1 MITGFLHPGEMGSS
15 VAAAC
20 AGRRVWASANRS
32 STTIARAEAAGID
45 DVGDIGAV
53 VEIADTIV
61 SVCPPDAALAQAQEV
76 AALGFNGIYVD
87 ANATSPTTARH
98 VASMFEHAVDG
109 GIVGP
114 PAHRPGS
121 TRMYLSGSRAAE
133 VARRWDGSALDARV
147 VGDEP
152 GAASA
157 LKICY
162 AAWTKGSTAML
173 LAVLAVATAEG
184 VDADLLREWDISQP
198 DLLQRAD
205 RAAQGSTPKAW
216 RFAGE
221 MDEIAAT
228 FQDAG
233 VPSGFHEAA
242 AEVFRR
248 LAGFKDAPLPSLES
262 VIETLL
268 SDPARV
274 GRDQVDDQTKSTVS
288 TPRSS

>member
-147 VGDEP
+147 VGDGP

-184 VDADLLREWDISQP
+184 VDADLFGEWDISQP
-198 DLLQRAD
+198 DLLQRAN

-228 FQDAG
+228 FGDAG

-248 LAGFKDAPLPSLES
+248 LAGFKDATPPSLES

-268 SDPARV
+268 SDRPHV
-274 GRDQVDDQTKSTVS
+274 GRDRADAQAKSTVS
-288 TPRSS
+288 TPRSP

>member
-20 AGRRVWASANRS
+20 AGRRIWASENRS
-32 STTIARAEAAGID
+32 PATVARADAAGID
-45 DVGDIGAV
+45 DVGDIPTL
-53 VEIADTIV
+53 VETADTIV
-61 SVCPPDAALAQAQEV
+61 SVCPPGAALAQARQV
-76 AALGFNGIYVD
+76 ASLGFTGVYVD
-87 ANATSPTTARH
+87 ANATSPETARDI
-98 VASMFEHAVDG
+98 ASLFEHAVDG

-114 PAHRPGS
+114 PAHQPGT
-121 TRMYLSGSRAAE
+121 TRLYLSGMGAVD
-133 VARRWDGSALDARV
+133 VAQRWDGSALDARV
-147 VGDEP
+147 VGEAP

-184 VDADLLREWDISQP
+184 VDADLIGEWDISQP
-198 DLLQRAD
+198 DLLQRANL
-205 RAAQGSTPKAW
+205 AAQGSAPKAW

-228 FQDAG
+228 FRDAG
-233 VPSGFHEAA
+233 VPPGFHDAA

-248 LAGFKDAPLPSLES
+248 LAGFKDTEPPSLHD
-262 VIETLL
+262 VIGTL
-268 SDPARV
+268 V
-274 GRDQVDDQTKSTVS
+274 GRVAEGADDAVDVQTKSSVI
-288 TPRSS
+288 TPRSA